1 MADPTFT
8 IVERDDI
15 TPLCHHCGHELS
27 EVYAKRRGVPL
38 FQGRTI
44 MFMCP
49 SCHKVL
55 GFGQERVA

>member
-1 MADPTFT
+1 MAAPSFT
-8 IVERDDI
+8 VVERNDI
-15 TPLCHHCGHELS
+15 TPLCHHCGAALH

-44 MFMCP
+44 MFFCP
-49 SCHKVL
+49 SCHKIL